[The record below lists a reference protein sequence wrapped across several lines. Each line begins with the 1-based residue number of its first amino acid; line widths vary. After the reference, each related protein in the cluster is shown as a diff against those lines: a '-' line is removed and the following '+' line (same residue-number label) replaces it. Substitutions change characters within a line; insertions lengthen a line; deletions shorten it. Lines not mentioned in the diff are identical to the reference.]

1 MEGLSE
7 LDMSKIELELETSE
21 EHEYRCPFCDEVMP
35 KRKMQFHVA
44 IPLCMRIR
52 EEKTPSVTLVGA
64 HPAISTTVPKIDMEY
79 YGPAGMH
86 RLLEYMIQRCTFGH
100 PDKGKP
106 VDLESFVDHRDLS
119 EIDVEEEEKALVERT
134 FKVKLAKVHELLR
147 GAFRGT
153 TSEEKEESGISAS
166 LFTYPAQDSPF
177 EKDERRE
184 KYFDKAEEDEE
195 NNTRDN

>member
-1 MEGLSE
+1 MEGLNE
-7 LDMSKIELELETSE
+7 LDMSGIELELETSE

-52 EEKTPSVTLVGA
+52 EEKTPSVTVVGA

-86 RLLEYMIQRCTFGH
+86 RLLVYMIQRLTFGH

-106 VDLESFVDHRDLS
+106 VDLESFVDHRELS
-119 EIDVEEEEKALVERT
+119 EIDVEEEKRVLTERT
-134 FKVKLAKVHELLR
+134 FKAKLAKVHELLR
-147 GAFRGT
+147 KAFKGT

-166 LFTYPAQDSPF
+166 LFTHPEPDSS
-177 EKDERRE
+177 
-184 KYFDKAEEDEE
+184 DEE
-195 NNTRDN
+195 EQKDKGESNV

>member
-52 EEKTPSVTLVGA
+52 EEKTPSVTVVGA
-64 HPAISTTVPKIDMEY
+64 HQALSTTVPKIDMEY

-86 RLLEYMIQRCTFGH
+86 RLLGYMIQRCTFNH

-119 EIDVEEEEKALVERT
+119 EIDVEEEERVLAERT
-134 FKVKLAKVHELLR
+134 FKAKLAKVRELLR
-147 GAFRGT
+147 KAFRSTKSDGN
-153 TSEEKEESGISAS
+153 EESGISAS
-166 LFTYPAQDSPF
+166 LFTYPKPDSPF

-195 NNTRDN
+195 NSARNN